1 MRLSFVVRCR
11 LFWRE
16 GVQQARDVMT
26 LIQILESR
34 REALTVQDVAELLGV
49 SDKHIY
55 KMVADGTLPAFY
67 VGRSV
72 RLDPQDI
79 ADWLRKRKFPVVQGR
94 HEKQPQG
101 RRVLNRNGYDSGSS
115 AVHNALR
122 RKAQHLEAAAVIDGG
137 KTAEKS

>member
-1 MRLSFVVRCR
+1 
-11 LFWRE
+11 
-16 GVQQARDVMT
+16 MT

-34 REALTVQDVAELLGV
+34 GEALTVQEVAELLGV

-55 KMVADGTLPAFY
+55 EMVADGTLPAFY

-79 ADWLRKRKFPVVQGR
+79 ADWLRKKRLPVVQAR
-94 HEKQPQG
+94 DQKRPQK
-101 RRVLNRNGYDSGSS
+101 RRVLSRNGHGSGNS

-122 RKAQHLEAAAVIDGG
+122 RKVQHLEAAAVIDGVTNG
-137 KTAEKS
+137 QGLDKTAQKS

>member
-1 MRLSFVVRCR
+1 
-11 LFWRE
+11 
-16 GVQQARDVMT
+16 MT

-34 REALTVQDVAELLGV
+34 GEALTVQEVAELLGV

-55 KMVADGTLPAFY
+55 EMVADGTLPAFY

-79 ADWLRKRKFPVVQGR
+79 ADWLRKKRFPVVHGR
-94 HEKQPQG
+94 DEKRPQK
-101 RRVLNRNGYDSGSS
+101 RRAPNRNGHGSGNS

-122 RKAQHLEAAAVIDGG
+122 RKVQHLEAAAVIDGLTTG
-137 KTAEKS
+137 QGLDKTAEKS

>member
-1 MRLSFVVRCR
+1 
-11 LFWRE
+11 
-16 GVQQARDVMT
+16 MT

-34 REALTVQDVAELLGV
+34 GEALTVQEVAELLGV

-55 KMVADGTLPAFY
+55 EMVADGTLPAFY

-79 ADWLRKRKFPVVQGR
+79 ANWLRKKKLPAGHDRA
-94 HEKQPQG
+94 EKRPQK
-101 RRVLNRNGYDSGSS
+101 RRVLNRNGYGSSSS

-122 RKAQHLEAAAVIDGG
+122 RKVQHLEA
-137 KTAEKS
+137 

>member
-1 MRLSFVVRCR
+1 
-11 LFWRE
+11 
-16 GVQQARDVMT
+16 MT

-34 REALTVQDVAELLGV
+34 GEALTVQEVAEVLGV

-55 KMVADGTLPAFY
+55 EMVADGTLPAFY

-79 ADWLRKRKFPVVQGR
+79 ADWLRKKKLPVVQAR
-94 HEKQPQG
+94 DQKRPQK
-101 RRVLNRNGYDSGSS
+101 RPVLNRNGHGSGNS

-122 RKAQHLEAAAVIDGG
+122 RKAQHLEAAAVIDGVTNG
-137 KTAEKS
+137 QGLDKTAEKS